1 MAAAPAR
8 PPCTRGGA
16 GQAQGDAAATED
28 VSLLRTSLLTA
39 SLAEEKCWHG
49 GEALSLHRHS
59 MGAGEETKTPKKS
72 TWLPS
77 QRPPE
82 ELSIN
87 SPFLTHAC
95 AGKDLLFYM
104 GGGGGGGRC
113 PNPAHAM
120 SQTRLHPSRHSWGNA
135 GKEGKGD
142 G

>member
-104 GGGGGGGRC
+104 GGGKMPQPCSCNVPDQAASFQTQLGKRRQGG
-113 PNPAHAM
+113 
-120 SQTRLHPSRHSWGNA
+120 
-135 GKEGKGD
+135 
-142 G
+142 

>member
-59 MGAGEETKTPKKS
+59 MGAGEETKTPKKAHGCPLRGLQKSSAS
-72 TWLPS
+72 TV
-77 QRPPE
+77 
-82 ELSIN
+82 
-87 SPFLTHAC
+87 PF
-95 AGKDLLFYM
+95 
-104 GGGGGGGRC
+104 
-113 PNPAHAM
+113 
-120 SQTRLHPSRHSWGNA
+120 
-135 GKEGKGD
+135 
-142 G
+142 